1 MTEVIGIRLDD
12 VDDDGGI
19 LSLDMFSAY
28 MNFVNGLFDD
38 IRLCKNVDGHMY
50 IDFDILPQGTFTYI
64 LTFVSNTIKYFVLPL
79 LLVL

>member
-28 MNFVNGLFDD
+28 MNFVNGLFDV
-38 IRLCKNVDGHMY
+38 IRLCKNVDGGMY